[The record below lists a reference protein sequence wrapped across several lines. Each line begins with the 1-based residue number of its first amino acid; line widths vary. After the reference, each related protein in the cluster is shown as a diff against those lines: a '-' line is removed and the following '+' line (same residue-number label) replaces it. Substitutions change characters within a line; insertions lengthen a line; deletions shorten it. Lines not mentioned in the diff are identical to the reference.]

1 MSKTEG
7 QQGLL
12 KVLTGMV
19 ILTGGL
25 VALSVLATNPKEE
38 GPTLTALARAPA
50 SLVGMALATTKTPQ
64 PLLERT
70 STLEFDCAPPMTAT
84 LTAEIKQVRLVGK
97 LCGEQAAQTTEVLN
111 LTNGFTATIFT
122 PKLGRFASDF
132 IHLAEGENRLRVTY
146 VMKSGE
152 RKINEFQIE
161 RQNNPATT
169 K

>member
-12 KVLTGMV
+12 KVMTGMV
-19 ILTGGL
+19 VLTGGL
-25 VALSVLATNPKEE
+25 VALSLLATNPKED

-50 SLVGMALATTKTPQ
+50 SLVGMALSTAKPAQ
-64 PLLERT
+64 ALLERT
-70 STLEFDCAPPMTAT
+70 STLEFDCTPPQTAT
-84 LTAEIKQVRLVGK
+84 VTSEIKQLRLVGR
-97 LCGEQAAQTTEVLN
+97 LCGEPPTSTEVLN

-122 PKLGRFASDF
+122 PKQGRFASDF

-146 VMKSGE
+146 VMDSGE
-152 RKINEFQIE
+152 RKTSDFQIS
-161 RQNNPATT
+161 RQP